1 MKVSIFTQSFN
12 AGGAEKIAVNLANYY
27 ITQKFRVFIFVLI
40 NEGKLKQILNKNI
53 RVIQIENSL
62 LKSCISIFKKI
73 SIENG
78 DICIFCDR
86 DISLLSI
93 PIRLKAFF
101 LKKKIE
107 NIVREA
113 NIQTNSDLLNNKF
126 LIFGYK
132 LFVFLLMSLHKNIIA
147 NSLDT
152 KKSLL
157 KNSLANKKNIRIIP
171 NPVIDINMI
180 NLERK
185 KNFQNLNLRKYDLIF
200 VGRFTSQKNIKMLID
215 SLNFIEKKKI
225 LNIIFLGEG
234 DLESIIQEFITE
246 TKHAVSIKSPTHNI
260 AKYFLNSKVLVLP
273 SKYEG
278 FGNVIVEAM
287 FFGLTPV
294 VTDCAGAPKEIIEYG
309 KYGYLSKNLS
319 YISFANKILAALKN
333 PIKKDLLRLRAS
345 QFSVDNIAKKY
356 IQEI

>member
-157 KNSLANKKNIRIIP
+157 KNSLANKKNIRI
-171 NPVIDINMI
+171 
-180 NLERK
+180 
-185 KNFQNLNLRKYDLIF
+185 
-200 VGRFTSQKNIKMLID
+200 
-215 SLNFIEKKKI
+215 
-225 LNIIFLGEG
+225 
-234 DLESIIQEFITE
+234 
-246 TKHAVSIKSPTHNI
+246 
-260 AKYFLNSKVLVLP
+260 
-273 SKYEG
+273 
-278 FGNVIVEAM
+278 
-287 FFGLTPV
+287 
-294 VTDCAGAPKEIIEYG
+294 
-309 KYGYLSKNLS
+309 
-319 YISFANKILAALKN
+319 
-333 PIKKDLLRLRAS
+333 
-345 QFSVDNIAKKY
+345 
-356 IQEI
+356 